1 MALSKTNEE
10 DEFRIPRM
18 YYEEEKAKKVAA
30 ALPDKMQKHFR
41 DKLKQKAKIE
51 KAKAN
56 LMNENMAES
65 MKPNPGVICSSTTG
79 TKNGGKFHDDEAEI
93 TNQMSLK

>member
-51 KAKAN
+51 NYIEKLNKQSNVVYDIEFASFIENNKIN
-56 LMNENMAES
+56 L
-65 MKPNPGVICSSTTG
+65 IDG
-79 TKNGGKFHDDEAEI
+79 TIFYIEY
-93 TNQMSLK
+93 L

>member
-30 ALPDKMQKHFR
+30 ALPDKM
-41 DKLKQKAKIE
+41 
-51 KAKAN
+51 
-56 LMNENMAES
+56 
-65 MKPNPGVICSSTTG
+65 
-79 TKNGGKFHDDEAEI
+79 
-93 TNQMSLK
+93 